1 MIIVREIDPADVGL
15 FDSWYDVFRAGA
27 IADRPAAIVVT
38 PEALASSLRTRNG
51 VKSRHAVAAF
61 DGERV
66 VGAMLF
72 EYWLES
78 NLDTVMVEIDVAPAD
93 RRRGIATALWGWA
106 RSRAADEGR
115 TIFQAELGMPNGFTY
130 ETWPGSAFAAKL
142 GFTVEN
148 VEDHLVVELPWTG
161 SVEVEPLDGFRLTSW
176 AGPCPEEYL
185 QAFADLQTAMDRD
198 VPTGG
203 MTRDVVPWDVGR
215 IRAREL
221 RVDKNYLALHTMA
234 QTTDRHPAGYTTIY
248 LPRADPDA
256 AQQDDT
262 LVLREHR
269 GHNLGTHLKLAN
281 LGQLAKHHTTQ
292 KRLHTWTAETNTAMQ
307 KVNAR
312 FGFEPREKNIEYEME
327 LPVPRLRPAARA
339 VVLDAQ
345 DRILLM
351 RFEFGDG
358 KVVWAAPGGGVEPGE
373 SLQEGL
379 ARELAE
385 EIGLDVPADPPHLW
399 HQATVAE
406 GHAAGYDGVINDYF
420 LIRVDSLT
428 PAGSLSAAE
437 LQAENVHG
445 HRWWTL
451 AELQSHQGPD
461 FLSPRSLPHL
471 LARLFT
477 EGPPQEPVFQGM

>member
-1 MIIVREIDPADVGL
+1 MREIDPADGEL
-15 FDSWYDVFRAGA
+15 FDAWYAVFWAGA
-27 IADRPAAIVVT
+27 TADRPAAIVAT
-38 PEALASSLRTRNG
+38 REALASSLTSRNG
-51 VKSRHAVAAF
+51 LKSRHAVAAF
-61 DGERV
+61 DGVRV

-78 NLDTVMVEIDVAPAD
+78 NLDTVIVEIDVAPAD
-93 RRRGIATALWGWA
+93 RRRGIGTALWGWA
-106 RSRAADEGR
+106 RSRAAGEGR
-115 TIFQAELGMPNGFTY
+115 TIFQAGLGMPTGFTS

-148 VEDHLVVELPWTG
+148 VEDHLVAELPWTG
-161 SVEVEPLDGFRLTSW
+161 SVEVEPLEGFRLTSW
-176 AGPCPEEYL
+176 SGPCPEEYL

-203 MTRDVVPWDVGR
+203 MTRELVPWDVER

-221 RVDKNYLALHTMA
+221 RADKNYLALHTMA
-234 QTTDRHPAGYTTIY
+234 QTTDGRPAGYTTIY

-281 LGQLAKHHTTQ
+281 LKQLAKHRTTQ
-292 KRLHTWTAETNTAMQ
+292 KWLHTWTAETNTAMQ

-312 FGFEPREKNIEYEME
+312 FGFEAQEKNVEYELE

-351 RFEFGDG
+351 RFEFDDG
-358 KVVWAAPGGGVEPGE
+358 HVVWAAPGGGVEPGE
-373 SLQEGL
+373 SLQKAL
-379 ARELAE
+379 SRELSE
-385 EIGLDVPADPPHLW
+385 EIGLDVPADPTHLW
-399 HQATVAE
+399 HQVTVAP

-420 LIRVDSLT
+420 LIRADAFT
-428 PAGSLSAAE
+428 PAGTRSAAE
-437 LQAENVHG
+437 LQAEHVHG
-445 HRWWTL
+445 HRWWTPE
-451 AELQSHQGPD
+451 ELRAHQGPAY
-461 FLSPRSLPHL
+461 LSPRSLPHL
-471 LARLFT
+471 LAALLAD
-477 EGPPQEPVFQGM
+477 GPPATPTFQGL